1 VGTGPQIRLIE
12 SLGKINKGRK
22 EIGAAAD
29 KKQFM
34 DSVYPT
40 PPPHPTPPPQPERY
54 EEKKTRDL
62 PHIGSM
68 KAE

>member
-1 VGTGPQIRLIE
+1 MGTGPQIRLIE
-12 SLGKINKGRK
+12 SLGKINEGRK

-40 PPPHPTPPPQPERY
+40 PPPSPPLQPERY

-62 PHIGSM
+62 AHIALM
-68 KAE
+68 KA

>member
-1 VGTGPQIRLIE
+1 MGTGPQIRLIE
-12 SLGKINKGRK
+12 SLGKINEGRK

-40 PPPHPTPPPQPERY
+40 PPLVQPERY
-54 EEKKTRDL
+54 EERKD
-62 PHIGSM
+62 
-68 KAE
+68 